1 MFNHKVY
8 FIETLTNTSVGSG
21 DVSFGLV
28 DNLIQKDPTTFLPVF
43 NSSSLKGALR
53 DHMKKALRNDIRTD
67 AIKYIFGEGN
77 DNPGQVKFYDARL
90 LTLPLRSSIKVY
102 YNCTSQ
108 SAITDYLE
116 TLIMFCNNTEV
127 VELKEFIDNLDFEGK
142 DFITFTTEGK
152 FEIEDYDNH
161 KVIDITDKKK
171 LLENY
176 LGEKIDNFAI
186 FKDEIFSDICETSLP
201 VIARN
206 KIGEDGTSENL
217 FYEEVLPRRSKLWFM
232 IGFEE
237 EFSEEKTK
245 VEEFIKEIPDE
256 KKTRVE
262 EFIKSFEEK
271 LTTDLIQ
278 FGANA
283 SIGYGVTQIKEIT
296 KIDEASHTEE
306 VTDESKKD

>member
-1 MFNHKVY
+1 MFNHKAY

-21 DVSFGLV
+21 DVSFGVV
-28 DNLIQKDPTTFLPVF
+28 DSLIQKDPTTFLPIF

-53 DHMKKALRNDIRTD
+53 DHMKKALPDTIRAD

-90 LTLPLRSSIKVY
+90 LTLPLRSSIKVF

-116 TLIMFCNNTEV
+116 SLKMFCENSEV
-127 VELKEFIDNLDFEGK
+127 EVLKEFLCSLKFNEK
-142 DFITFTTEGK
+142 DFITFTAEGK
-152 FEIEDYDNH
+152 FEIEDYDNSAPQT
-161 KVIDITDKKK
+161 ITDDKKE

-176 LGEKIDNFAI
+176 LGAKIGNLAI
-186 FKDEIFSDICETSLP
+186 FNNEIFKEICESSLP

-217 FYEEVLPRRSKLWFM
+217 FYEEILPRRSKLWFM
-232 IGFEE
+232 IGFEDD
-237 EFSEEKTK
+237 FNDRISEEEKAK
-245 VEEFIKEIPDE
+245 IEEFIKNFKE
-256 KKTRVE
+256 R
-262 EFIKSFEEK
+262 

-296 KIDEASHTEE
+296 KIDEVSHTEE